1 MNRFAK
7 VVTLIVIITSS
18 TVANAG
24 WNVGNTTGKEGI
36 VPMAMVPPHPY
47 VAPFYGAAPAPI
59 SDEQRQALVEQQK
72 QFQEQAAK
80 AWQEAAE
87 RSIAHQRELQRP
99 LVEFQK
105 QIAEDFQRHEQE
117 RLAFHEETQKYHEER
132 MQDWLANR
140 TQPYP
145 RVLSVTPQARFE
157 EVEALR
163 QEVQARRDELRKT
176 IDEQRRM
183 IEEEHAALQGR
194 SINH

>member
-1 MNRFAK
+1 MDRFAK
-7 VVTLIVIITSS
+7 VVTLTVIITSS
-18 TVANAG
+18 TAANAW
-24 WNVGNTTGKEGI
+24 WNVATPTGEEGV
-36 VPMAMVPPHPY
+36 VPAAMVPPHPY
-47 VAPFYGAAPAPI
+47 VAPFYGAALAPM

-117 RLAFHEETQKYHEER
+117 RLAFQEETQKYHEEK
-132 MQDWLANR
+132 MQDWLADR

-145 RVLSVTPQARFE
+145 RALSMTPEARFE
-157 EVEALR
+157 EIEALR

-183 IEEEHAALQGR
+183 IEEEHAALQRR
-194 SINH
+194 SISR